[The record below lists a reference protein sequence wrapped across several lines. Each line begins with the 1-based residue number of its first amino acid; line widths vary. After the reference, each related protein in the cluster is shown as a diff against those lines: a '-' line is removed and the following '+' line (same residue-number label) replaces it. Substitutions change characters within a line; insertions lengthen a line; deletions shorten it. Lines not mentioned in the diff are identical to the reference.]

1 MKTRAPGRARVPPLA
16 LALASA
22 VAPAFAMVLAA
33 VAWPR
38 PAAADA
44 ERKLAVGKIAVV
56 KCSDDAGKATCGKGI
71 KEIAATLEAKLKDRL
86 KESSVACGA
95 GKKETATLL
104 FFWDNDEGAP
114 AADKTTKLDT
124 LPACL
129 RTGLVPAL
137 QEDWPPIHFAAKA
150 KDAAVEMRYWLKIPV
165 TLE

>member
-1 MKTRAPGRARVPPLA
+1 MKARALGCA
-16 LALASA
+16 LALA
-22 VAPAFAMVLAA
+22 PALAAAALALVLAG
-33 VAWPR
+33 VVWPR
-38 PAAADA
+38 LAAADG

-71 KEIAATLEAKLKDRL
+71 KDIAATLEAKLKERL
-86 KESSVACGA
+86 KDASIGCGA
-95 GKKETATLL
+95 GKKESVALL

-114 AADKTTKLDT
+114 AADKSTKLDA
-124 LPACL
+124 LPACV

-150 KDAAVEMRYWLKIPV
+150 KDSAVEMRYWLKIPV